1 MTGRLDALLAWLRAR
16 WPPRLVS
23 RLHTKV
29 DNLGR
34 QLADLAERSGGDAY
48 RAPVDQGTQ
57 ILLGLKYRELATAG
71 VILPFREV
79 EFRNYSQAGEDGILH
94 YLFSVIGTTDRRAV
108 ELCAG
113 AGSECISAN
122 LILHHG
128 WHALLVDGSEDN
140 VRRGREFFAGHP
152 DTRIN
157 GPLFARAWVDR
168 ASVDSL
174 LLHHGFS
181 GQVDLLTLDLDGVDY
196 WIWEALTA
204 ISPRVVVIEY
214 NATMSAESVT
224 VPYRSDFRARWIPL
238 QPAPGASRE
247 AAARVDLFSR
257 YAVYHGASLPALV
270 KLARRKGYRLVGVN
284 STGYN
289 AFFLREDVGAGQFQE
304 VGTGACINPNSAAH
318 DSAAVAA
325 LSRLPWERV

>member
-1 MTGRLDALLAWLRAR
+1 MTARLDALLAWLRAR

-23 RLHTKV
+23 RLHAKV
-29 DNLGR
+29 DILGR
-34 QLADLAERSGGDAY
+34 QLADIADRAAGDAH
-48 RAPVDQGTQ
+48 RAPVDKGTQ
-57 ILLGLKYRELATAG
+57 ILLALKYRELAATG

-113 AGSECISAN
+113 AGSECNSAN

-128 WHALLVDGSEDN
+128 WHGLLVDGSEEN
-140 VRRGREFFAGHP
+140 VRLGREFFARHP

-157 GPLFARAWVDR
+157 GPLFVQAWVDR
-168 ASVDSL
+168 ESVDSL

-214 NATMSAESVT
+214 HPTMRAEPVT
-224 VPYRSDFRARWIPL
+224 VPYRPDFRARWIPL
-238 QPAPGASRE
+238 VPAPDAPAEE
-247 AAARVDLFSR
+247 AAREDFFSR

-284 STGYN
+284 SAGYN
-289 AFFLREDVGAGQFQE
+289 AFFLRDDVGCDHFPE
-304 VGTGACINPNSAAH
+304 VGAGACINPHSAAH